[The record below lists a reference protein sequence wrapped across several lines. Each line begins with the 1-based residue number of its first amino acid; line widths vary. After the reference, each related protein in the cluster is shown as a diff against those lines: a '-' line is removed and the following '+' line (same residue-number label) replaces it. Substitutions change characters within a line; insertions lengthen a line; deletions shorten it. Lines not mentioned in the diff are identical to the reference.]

1 MKIDRLRR
9 RRTERARHG
18 RIGLGRVIVM
28 TLVVLGTALG
38 VAFATTYQSVTADLP
53 DIDEMQPVGL
63 GQNSRIYDRNGK
75 LLGYIAGVTNR
86 TELPLSR
93 IPISL
98 REATVAI
105 EDKRFYEHDGVDWVR
120 VVGAALRNALDSSG
134 LRQGGSTITM
144 QLVKNLYDPDAPRN
158 FTQKIKEAHLAQ
170 EVERRYSK
178 DEILAKYL
186 NGVFYGQNSVGVQ
199 AAALTFFDK
208 PVWAINLP
216 QAALLA
222 GLPQAPSAY
231 NPFVN
236 PKDATARRNTVL
248 QEMATQG
255 YITQAE
261 ADEAK
266 ASGLQ
271 LKRGKIYERKR
282 EGYFFDYVRKELV
295 DRYGD
300 DRVQNGGFAVRTTI
314 DPKLQRAAEQA
325 IARNLG
331 QEGDPAAAVV
341 LLDARTGY
349 IRAMATNQEYG
360 ADAQFNYAAQAQ
372 RQPGSTFKTFV
383 LTRAIADGINP
394 YSTVYDSRP
403 IDIDD
408 PEWGP
413 IKVATYSNSYRGAV
427 PISQATL
434 ASDNTVYIQM
444 TLDVGPERVVEIAKE
459 MGVQSDL
466 PVVPSIGLGSGEVT
480 PLEMAA
486 AYAPLANGG
495 FRVTPIAVTDLG
507 AGMPK
512 GDLAKPK
519 RTRVFDDGVA
529 YEVTRILR
537 DNVTSGTGTAANIA
551 PNVAGKTGTTDDYT
565 DAWFVGYTPRY
576 VCAVWVGYPN
586 DDGVR
591 RSMTS
596 VHGITV
602 SGGSFPARIWADFM
616 RVASAKDGNLT
627 WKLPKNPVEWS
638 PFSSDFTESA
648 GSYMVSSAKS
658 TSTAKTTKTTK
669 PGTTTKVQKPDPAAD
684 PTTVTPAPAP
694 TPTPAPKPAP
704 TPAPAP
710 APTPAPT
717 PTPTPTP
724 TTPTPTPTTPTPT
737 TP

>member
-1 MKIDRLRR
+1 MKIGRLRR
-9 RRTERARHG
+9 RREDRARHG
-18 RIGLGRVIVM
+18 RIGLGRVILM
-28 TLVVLGTALG
+28 ALLVLGTALG
-38 VAFATTYQSVTADLP
+38 VALATSYQSVTANLP
-53 DIDEMQPVGL
+53 DIDEMNPVGL

-86 TELPLSR
+86 TEIPLAR
-93 IPISL
+93 IPLSL

-120 VVGAALRNALDSSG
+120 IVGAAVRNAMDNDG

-144 QLVKNLYDPDAPRN
+144 QLVKNLYDPDAPRD
-158 FTQKIKEAHLAQ
+158 FAQKIKEAHLAR
-170 EVERRYSK
+170 EVESRYTK
-178 DEILAKYL
+178 DQILAKYL

-199 AAALTFFDK
+199 AASLTYFDK
-208 PVWAINLP
+208 PVWAITLP

-236 PKDATARRNTVL
+236 PEDATARRNVVL
-248 QEMATQG
+248 QEMANQG
-255 YITQAE
+255 YITQSE

-266 ASGLQ
+266 ASDLQ
-271 LKRGKIYERKR
+271 LKRGKTYERKR
-282 EGYFFDYVRKELV
+282 EGYFFDYVRQELI
-295 DRYGD
+295 DRFGD
-300 DRVQNGGFAVRTTI
+300 ERVQNGGLAVRTTI

-325 IARNLG
+325 IASNLG

-341 LLDARTGY
+341 LIDARTGY
-349 IRAMATNQEYG
+349 IRAMATSREYG
-360 ADAQFNYAAQAQ
+360 KDSQFNYAAQAR

-403 IDIDD
+403 IDIND
-408 PEWGP
+408 PKWGP
-413 IKVATYSNSYRGAV
+413 VKVATYSNSYRGAV
-427 PISQATL
+427 PISTATL
-434 ASDNTVYIQM
+434 ASDNTVYMQM
-444 TLDVGPERVVEIAKE
+444 TLDVGPDRVVQMAND
-459 MGVQSDL
+459 MGVQSEL
-466 PVVPSIGLGSGEVT
+466 PVVPSIGLGSGEVS

-495 FRVTPIAVTDLG
+495 FRVKPIAMTDLG
-507 AGMPK
+507 QGIPK
-512 GDLAKPK
+512 GDLATPK
-519 RTRVFDDGVA
+519 RTRVFQDGVA

-602 SGGSFPARIWADFM
+602 AGGTFPARIWADFM
-616 RVASAKDGNLT
+616 KVAAKKDAGLEFP
-627 WKLPKNPVEWS
+627 LPKDPVEWS
-638 PFSSDFTESA
+638 AFSSDFTESA

-658 TSTAKTTKTTK
+658 TSTAKTTTTKTK
-669 PGTTTKVQKPDPAAD
+669 PGTTT
-684 PTTVTPAPAP
+684 TVPRPAP
-694 TPTPAPKPAP
+694 TTGPTTI

-710 APTPAPT
+710 APAPAPPPEPPPAPP
-717 PTPTPTP
+717 PTTP
-724 TTPTPTPTTPTPT
+724 TTP
-737 TP
+737 